1 MENVLIG
8 KDTTLNLRM
17 GITFPH
23 GQAPE
28 EVQQKPMTSAEDAG
42 QSLIDQV
49 IAATGPKAHPR
60 LAHIMPSLVRHLHE
74 FAREVNLTIP
84 EWMAA
89 VDMINECGQ
98 ISNDRRNE
106 TQLLCDILGLESLVD
121 ELTSNML
128 ANSNAGSTPSAVL
141 GPFYRHNAP
150 LLPNGSSIV
159 KNLTPATPWYSQAIA
174 DSAYITGRVLS
185 TDGRPIAG
193 AVIDTWLA
201 APNGLYEQQDDF
213 QTDMN
218 LRGRFKADKDGRFAF
233 YALRPTAY
241 PIPFDGPAGR
251 LLTLLDRNPN
261 RPGHIHFI
269 VSAPQHR
276 ALTTQIFDDRDKYLT
291 EDAVFAVKDELVV
304 KFLPRKGDLKA
315 RWYLEYDFVLDRSG

>member
-8 KDTTLNLRM
+8 KDAILNLRM
-17 GITFPH
+17 GITFPDD
-23 GQAPE
+23 QAPE
-28 EVQQKPMTSAEDAG
+28 VQPKPVENG

-60 LAHIMPSLVRHLHE
+60 LAQIMPSLVRHLHE
-74 FAREVNLTIP
+74 FAREVNLTVP

-89 VDMINECGQ
+89 VDMLNECGQ

-121 ELTSNML
+121 EITSNLL
-128 ANSNAGSTPSAVL
+128 ASSNAGTPSAVL

-159 KNLTPATPWYSQAIA
+159 KNMTPKTPWYSQATA

-185 TDGRPIAG
+185 TDGKPIPG
-193 AVIDTWLA
+193 AIVDTWLA
-201 APNGLYEQQDDF
+201 APNGLYEQQDDS

-218 LRGRFKADKDGRFAF
+218 LRGRFKTDQDGHFAF
-233 YALRPTAY
+233 YALRPTSY

-251 LLTLLDRNPN
+251 FLTLLDRDPN

-304 KFLPRKGDLKA
+304 KFLPRKGDPKA
-315 RWYLEYDFVLDRSG
+315 RWYLEYDFVLGREN